1 MGGPGRIREA
11 LVWWECGQAPC
22 RSPGMARPWGPTP
35 GTGQAHSCTQAHSPG
50 AGSLLSA
57 PRGSRPPFVG
67 LFGEA
72 EAKS

>member
-1 MGGPGRIREA
+1 M
-11 LVWWECGQAPC
+11 
-22 RSPGMARPWGPTP
+22 RPWCGGSAARLHAAAPEWRGLGGATP